1 MRLSLAMRDLAS
13 ARLRGG
19 ALVAVTGAA
28 QAHQARDLLQ
38 QLLRRAELLR
48 LARSSRHAAELP
60 WIGPG
65 QPRDHRWVRAEGDR
79 IAGGQRLVVL
89 GHGEVLVDDRAPL
102 EDDVADD
109 RSLLEPDRHRHG
121 AGRVRELATEPAQR
135 SRLAVA
141 ELVVHRSPAVARA
154 RDDAAARPAEPRHV
168 LAHRLLHGALVIAL
182 HVGGTEARTPR
193 RAL

>member
-1 MRLSLAMRDLAS
+1 MHDLAS
-13 ARLRGG
+13 ARLRSG

-38 QLLRRAELLR
+38 QLLRGAELLR
-48 LARSSRHAAELP
+48 VARGSRHAAELP
-60 WIGPG
+60 WIGSG
-65 QPRDHRWVRAEGDR
+65 QPRDHRRVRAEGDR
-79 IAGGQRLVVL
+79 IAGRQRLVVL
-89 GHGEVLVDDRAPL
+89 GYGEILVDDRAPL

-121 AGRVRELATEPAQR
+121 AGRIRELAAEPAQH

-141 ELVVHRSPAVARA
+141 ELVVHRGPAAARA

-168 LAHRLLHGALVIAL
+168 LAHRLLDGALVVGL
-182 HVGGTEARTPR
+182 RVGGTEARTPR